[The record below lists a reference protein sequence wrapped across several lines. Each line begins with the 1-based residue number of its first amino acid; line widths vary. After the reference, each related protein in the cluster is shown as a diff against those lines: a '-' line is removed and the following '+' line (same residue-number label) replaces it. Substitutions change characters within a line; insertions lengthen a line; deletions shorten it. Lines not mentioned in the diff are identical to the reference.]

1 MSDLDDLIMSHPAKI
16 YYSLDQLI
24 EERSYNG
31 IRGDAKRRL
40 IILWKKHVEKKGNVP
55 LIIKCAI
62 CSGKERLRDIKH
74 GNFKVSTRVSQRQ
87 KEEFE
92 E

>member
-1 MSDLDDLIMSHPAKI
+1 MSHPAKI

-24 EERSYNG
+24 EERSCNG

-40 IILWKKHVEKKGNVP
+40 TILWKQHVEKKGNVP

-74 GNFKVSTRVSQRQ
+74 GTFKVSTRVSQRQ

-92 E
+92 DYAK